1 MIMSKSLQLALCD
14 TQGQLFEL
22 AAERG
27 YSSEA
32 FIKAFMTSQVAADM
46 DKDFHHVQWAG
57 KAYILSRMEDELAN
71 QLTKEGE
78 IYDKETLYWAG
89 YIYRY
94 WNFYKNE
101 SSREIYKQAS
111 AKTMKVVY
119 LMYHTMSPEMAIDRL
134 KDAYEEKKS
143 SDLLHAIDKA
153 KKIKD
158 AKEIVQKI
166 DDLLADSHLFRHQAD
181 SLYDQI
187 SRNTD
192 YFLYIEDAKRREGIK
207 GNIPFA
213 RLDYLPKRK
222 ALIVIRDAIKAFIIA
237 EIAKKENKD
246 ANT

>member
-1 MIMSKSLQLALCD
+1 MSKSLQLALCD

-27 YSSEA
+27 YSSET

-57 KAYILSRMEDELAN
+57 KAYILSRMEDELAD

-94 WNFYKNE
+94 WNFYNGE
-101 SSREIYKQAS
+101 SSREIYKQAPT
-111 AKTMKVVY
+111 KTMKVVY

-134 KDAYEEKKS
+134 KESYE
-143 SDLLHAIDKA
+143 AIDKA

-158 AKEIVQKI
+158 AEDTIQNI
-166 DDLLADSHLFRHQAD
+166 NELLADSALFRRQAD
-181 SLYDQI
+181 SLYDKI
-187 SRNTD
+187 SKNFD
-192 YFLYIEDAKRREGIK
+192 YAPFIATAKAASGMG
-207 GNIPFA
+207 GNIPFKQ
-213 RLDYLPKRK
+213 LPYQPKRN
-222 ALIVIRDAIKAFIIA
+222 ALVMIRDAIKAYV
-237 EIAKKENKD
+237 AKTIVD
-246 ANT
+246 